1 MSSVTNAIQS
11 VVTAIRGVEVEL
23 CIQGE
28 EDGRYQFCIRE
39 MYDNCR
45 ETITNALRYS
55 NADKIDIILK
65 FLPERIELHILDNG
79 DGCDN
84 IEEHNGLHGIRSRTE
99 SLGGEVRFM
108 SMANEGFHT
117 SIRIP
122 VKEVQS

>member
-1 MSSVTNAIQS
+1 
-11 VVTAIRGVEVEL
+11 
-23 CIQGE
+23 
-28 EDGRYQFCIRE
+28 

-79 DGCDN
+79 EGCDN
-84 IEEHNGLHGIRSRTE
+84 IEEHNGLYGIRSRTE

-122 VKEVQS
+122 VRGGQS